1 MKIRERFAEDKYFGV
16 HLAVNVFVGT
26 SVLWVILGY
35 WAKLSPI
42 WAISSMIAALDPHVD
57 TAFSNFRARLFNTL
71 LGCAVGILFLALG
84 GEHNWKLPLS
94 MTFTVLLSSY
104 FVRIVTMWRQA
115 PITAA
120 IVMSSVLTHH
130 GDKQTGL
137 EIGLRRVGEVIL
149 GCVVGLLVTWAISK
163 VWPPPE
169 AAKKASAAK

>member
-42 WAISSMIAALDPHVD
+42 WAISSMIAALDPHVE
-57 TAFSNFRARLFNTL
+57 TAASNFRARLFNTL

-84 GEHNWKLPLS
+84 GEHDWKLPLS
-94 MTFTVLLSSY
+94 MTLTVLLSSY
-104 FVRIVTMWRQA
+104 FVRIPTMWRQA

-120 IVMSSVLTHH
+120 IIMSSVLTHH
-130 GDKQTGL
+130 EKHTGL

-149 GCVVGLLVTWAISK
+149 GCVVGLVVTWIISK
-163 VWPPPE
+163 IWPPPE